1 MQQTEE
7 AVRLYEYVTLND
19 DEEAVRNRAKFMMV
33 SALAR
38 QAYSRT
44 KLLRFDIRACY
55 ASNAHY
61 EIVLVLTGT
70 MKRVNCYEGPF
81 PCVQMI
87 SEWY

>member
-44 KLLRFDIRACY
+44 KLLRFDIRAC
-55 ASNAHY
+55 
-61 EIVLVLTGT
+61 
-70 MKRVNCYEGPF
+70 
-81 PCVQMI
+81 
-87 SEWY
+87 